1 MQESTYIYIY
11 KYIYTYIEREIDYF
25 SSYQYI
31 PYVTISMWIVASI
44 QGTLEGYQKR
54 SLSFL
59 LRLFQSNIESLD
71 SETLFQLRV
80 GATAGFAP
88 TTVTTESF
96 VLPRWKLTFW
106 TQKWRCGRWIAFSI
120 GWFVGSILIFRGGF
134 KGYRF
139 SWGKVK
145 QRSKEERTGR
155 VLIQQK
161 LGVPWRAKN
170 GACLLNLMCFLRV
183 QQLRPSSDFAFPTH
197 DFHKRSLEE
206 YHKLLQKHKEFLIIS
221 IVDQLGLQHIFQAY
235 VRCLMVEKQIF
246 APQKKK
252 TKPF

>member
-11 KYIYTYIEREIDYF
+11 TNTYIHIYLERDRLFFFVSIYTLCM
-25 SSYQYI
+25 
-31 PYVTISMWIVASI
+31 SMWIVASI

-96 VLPRWKLTFW
+96 VLPRGKLTFSRMICRFHLNFQACFQGLPVFMRQSKAEVERRKDW
-106 TQKWRCGRWIAFSI
+106 QGSDPTETGGSMKGQEWCMSTEFDVLLESTAVETFTRDPWKNTTNFSKNIKNFWSFQLLISWVFSI
-120 GWFVGSILIFRGGF
+120 
-134 KGYRF
+134 F
-139 SWGKVK
+139 S
-145 QRSKEERTGR
+145 R
-155 VLIQQK
+155 
-161 LGVPWRAKN
+161 
-170 GACLLNLMCFLRV
+170 
-183 QQLRPSSDFAFPTH
+183 
-197 DFHKRSLEE
+197 RSL
-206 YHKLLQKHKEFLIIS
+206 LI
-221 IVDQLGLQHIFQAY
+221 DGLETIF
-235 VRCLMVEKQIF
+235 C
-246 APQKKK
+246 PPKK